1 MGNTNSSTPSI
12 PKPVIL
18 PPPCNAECQR
28 KKAINKAKDKYKEN
42 KDKLRNIEK
51 EYKQSWAELNTLEYG
66 PEWIMNEDKKK
77 NNYGLLDLYKKK
89 LKEIEMLSENYNNN
103 LEIIY
108 NQLLITE
115 NQMEKKD
122 QIDTYLNTNLK
133 SLKKKKNIYSTNLRK
148 YKYEKEKYR
157 NFSNNMSILTNS
169 FISSLIIYIC
179 LLICYKLLILYNV
192 KIQLIEPIELP
203 KWQFDVSS
211 FGKFP
216 RINKGFLTK

>member
-1 MGNTNSSTPSI
+1 MGNTNSSGSSI

-28 KKAINKAKDKYKEN
+28 KKAINKAKEKYNED
-42 KDKLRNIEK
+42 KDKLRSMEK
-51 EYKQSWAELNTLEYG
+51 KYKQSWAELNTLEYG
-66 PEWIMNEDKKK
+66 PEWLTNEDKKN
-77 NNYGLLDLYKKK
+77 NNYGLLDLYNNK

-115 NQMEKKD
+115 NQMEKEG
-122 QIDTYLNTNLK
+122 QLNTYLNTNLK
-133 SLKKKKNIYSTNLRK
+133 SLKKKKYIYSTNLRK

-157 NFSNNMSILTNS
+157 HFSNNMSMLTNS

-179 LLICYKLLILYNV
+179 LLIGYKLLKFYNV
-192 KIQLIEPIELP
+192 KIQLIEPIQMP
-203 KWQFDVSS
+203 KWQIDVSS
-211 FGKFP
+211 FGNLP
-216 RINKGFLTK
+216 SINKGFLTK